1 MSLEMLQ
8 VAEVVAREK
17 NIDGALVLEAMEQA
31 IQMGARRKYGMA
43 FNIQAILDRVD
54 GSVNLKRL
62 WQVVETVMEPVDP
75 EAYGHFLREG
85 EEIEMR
91 PALDEK
97 GKPSARNER
106 EITLAAARKINP
118 KIDLGEYI
126 MEDLPPMDFGR
137 IAAQAAKQVIVQK
150 VRDAEREKEFE
161 EYKSRVGE
169 VIAGIV
175 KRADHRGVLVDLG
188 RAEAFMPKEEMIPRE
203 TYRQGDRVR
212 GYIFDVRRELRGPQ
226 VMVSR
231 THPRYLMKLFAEQVP
246 EVANGMIEILNAA
259 RDPGFRAKI
268 AVKSADRNI
277 DPVGA
282 CVGIRGVRV
291 QAVVEEL
298 QGERIDIIEWSAD
311 PATYLIK
318 AMAPAEV
325 TKVVVDE
332 EEHRMDVVV
341 PEDKLSLAIGR
352 RGQNVKLASMLTGW
366 DIDVMTETEENQKRE
381 EEFSA
386 ISDAFKTGLDVDD
399 TMARLLIAEGFTSV
413 DELLLVPVEE
423 IGAVEG
429 LDIDIAEELRN
440 RATAHVEK
448 QQSKLKTMK
457 ISTELSSF
465 EGLTS
470 DILVALAENKVKTLD
485 DLADLATD
493 ELLDIL
499 PKGMLNAHQAEDII
513 MRARQHW
520 FADEATA

>member
-8 VAEVVAREK
+8 VAEAVAREK
-17 NIDGALVLEAMEQA
+17 NIEGAMVLEAMEQA

-43 FNIQAILDRVD
+43 YNIQAVLDRLD

-75 EAYGHFLREG
+75 EAYNRFRREG

-91 PALDEK
+91 PALDKK
-97 GKPSARNER
+97 GKPVQRGDR
-106 EITLAAARKINP
+106 EITLPEARKINP
-118 KIDLGEYI
+118 KIELGEYI

-150 VRDAEREKEFE
+150 VRDAEREKEYE
-161 EYKSRVGE
+161 EYKGRVGE
-169 VIAGIV
+169 VIAGLV
-175 KRADHRGVLVDLG
+175 KRADHRGVLIDLG

-231 THPRYLMKLFAEQVP
+231 THPKYLMKLFAEQVP
-246 EVANGMIEILNAA
+246 EVANGTIEILNAA
-259 RDPGFRAKI
+259 RDPGFRAKM

-311 PATYLIK
+311 PATFLIK

-366 DIDVMTETEENQKRE
+366 DIDVMTETEESQKRE

-386 ISDAFKTGLDVDD
+386 ISQAFKDGLDVDD

-413 DELLLVPVEE
+413 DELLLVPAEE
-423 IGAVEG
+423 LANVEG
-429 LDIDIAEELRN
+429 LDADIAEELRN
-440 RATAHVEK
+440 RAQAHVDK
-448 QQSKLKTMK
+448 QQSKLKTLK
-457 ISTELSSF
+457 ISEELSTF
-465 EGLTS
+465 EGLNS
-470 DILVALAENKVKTLD
+470 DILVCLAENKVKTLD

-493 ELLDIL
+493 ELLEML
-499 PKGMLNAHQAEDII
+499 PKGMLNTHQAEAII
-513 MRARQHW
+513 MRARQSW
-520 FADEATA
+520 FSDDATA